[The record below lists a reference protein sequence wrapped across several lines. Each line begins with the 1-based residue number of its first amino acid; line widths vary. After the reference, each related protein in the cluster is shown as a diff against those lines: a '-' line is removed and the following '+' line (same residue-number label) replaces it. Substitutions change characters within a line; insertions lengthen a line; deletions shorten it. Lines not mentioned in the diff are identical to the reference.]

1 MKQDQALRLM
11 KTGVRQDDLTNG
23 NVSLDQ
29 SETATY
35 IADVTLQL
43 RNLAKKAD
51 LKFLVYLLEM
61 SFQEA
66 FSRAQKEKTDR

>member
-11 KTGVRQDDLTNG
+11 KTEVRQDDLTNG